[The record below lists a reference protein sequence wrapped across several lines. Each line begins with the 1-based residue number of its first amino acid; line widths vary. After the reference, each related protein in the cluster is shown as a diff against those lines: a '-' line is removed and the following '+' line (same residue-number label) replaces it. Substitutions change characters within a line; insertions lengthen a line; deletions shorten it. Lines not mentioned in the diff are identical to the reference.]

1 MAMSDSGHKECGQ
14 LSDADQIERNL
25 NIEQE
30 KIPSESMLKTSTDQ
44 DAKHRRS
51 HESTKD
57 EGLDAQPE
65 EPPQRLPRNRIAKTA
80 TTGDEEAQES
90 DRAHFDR
97 LGRVRPAKF
106 KSFGAELAF
115 CYSVIASQFMTV
127 RHLATTP
134 FNPDH

>member
-1 MAMSDSGHKECGQ
+1 MSAFGHQECGQ
-14 LSDADQIERNL
+14 LNDADQIHRNP

-30 KIPSESMLKTSTDQ
+30 KITSESSLKTGTDQ
-44 DAKHRRS
+44 FLNHGRS
-51 HESTKD
+51 KESRKD
-57 EGLDAQPE
+57 EGLNVQLQ
-65 EPPQRLPRNRIAKTA
+65 EPLQGLPRHKIAETA
-80 TTGDEEAQES
+80 APGDEEAQES
-90 DRAHFDR
+90 DQAHFDR
-97 LGRVRPAKF
+97 LGRERPAKF

>member
-1 MAMSDSGHKECGQ
+1 MAMSDLAHKNCGQ
-14 LSDADQIERNL
+14 LNDADRIERHL
-25 NIEQE
+25 SIEQE
-30 KIPSESMLKTSTDQ
+30 EIASESMLKTSTDQ
-44 DAKHRRS
+44 DAKRGRS

-57 EGLDAQPE
+57 DGLNAQPE
-65 EPPQRLPRNRIAKTA
+65 EPLQGLPRNKFAETA
-80 TTGDEEAQES
+80 PRGDEEAQES

-97 LGRVRPAKF
+97 LGRVRPTKF

-134 FNPDH
+134 LNPYH

>member
-1 MAMSDSGHKECGQ
+1 MSDFGHKKCGQ
-14 LSDADQIERNL
+14 LTDVDQIHRNPS
-25 NIEQE
+25 IEQE
-30 KIPSESMLKTSTDQ
+30 KITSESRLKTSTDHF
-44 DAKHRRS
+44 AKHGRS
-51 HESTKD
+51 EGSSKD
-57 EGLDAQPE
+57 EGLKVQPE
-65 EPPQRLPRNRIAKTA
+65 EPLQGLPQKNNAETA
-80 TTGDEEAQES
+80 TPGDEEAPES

-97 LGRVRPAKF
+97 LGRERPAKF